1 MSLLNR
7 HQITLFSHPK
17 LKPLQEDSFSLCY
30 WAHIFFCSLSF
41 AQIARRGLMRM
52 NSIFLVTLL
61 FFYSQWRKT
70 SSDMM
75 NCALNCPFLS
85 DSYKRSTGQ
94 TAQVCESEAGER
106 SLPLCVWTWHGSGST
121 TWQCGQ
127 CVPRESPCTVSV
139 WTCLLWPPAHLQE
152 LQQHVHS
159 LHRFLTSLD
168 TWKYYKYSVC
178 IT

>member
-1 MSLLNR
+1 MNLLNR

-17 LKPLQEDSFSLCY
+17 LKALQEDSFSLCY

-41 AQIARRGLMRM
+41 AQIARRGLMMM

-85 DSYKRSTGQ
+85 DSCKRSTGQ
-94 TAQVCESEAGER
+94 TVQMCESEVGGEESSSVCLNMAWVR
-106 SLPLCVWTWHGSGST
+106 QHNLAVWAVCSQGITVHNLCLNLPT
-121 TWQCGQ
+121 
-127 CVPRESPCTVSV
+127 
-139 WTCLLWPPAHLQE
+139 
-152 LQQHVHS
+152 
-159 LHRFLTSLD
+159 LTSSASARAAAAYPL
-168 TWKYYKYSVC
+168 TA
-178 IT
+178 